1 VPRHIALNLDG
12 QYANGFNREL
22 SISVAEQFNG
32 KRMEYDI
39 RGDSVPIC
47 ATGIKPDG
55 ILPSGG
61 LVTPLCLCGE

>member
-1 VPRHIALNLDG
+1 MSGYDTIGFDG
-12 QYANGFNREL
+12 QYSNGFNREL

-32 KRMEYDI
+32 KRLECNI
-39 RGDSVPIC
+39 RGDFVSIC

-55 ILPSGG
+55 VLPSGG